1 MTSAAAVNRLATP
14 ALLIVA
20 SFWGAAFVVMKPA
33 IDQQPIYDFL
43 ATRFTLATIVM
54 IAVRPSVLKTIN
66 KDVLRTATILGLLLG
81 GGYITQT
88 IALQITTAAI
98 TAFLTGLYVVLTP
111 VLAWLFWRQK
121 LDRKVFYGVVLA
133 TVGLAMISINGFV
146 IEVGQLWGLL
156 CAVLYAAHIVGLG
169 VWSRRRDVYAMTVVQ
184 LAAVAAMTWIG
195 ALVDGYQAPPNGDGW
210 FAIIFTAVLATA
222 LAFFVQTWAQ
232 SKMQASRVAIIL
244 TSEIVFAA
252 AIAVLVGQEEL
263 SLKTTVGGA
272 LMVAA
277 MLLVEWPSKSR
288 TSELLTQP
296 HLE

>member
-1 MTSAAAVNRLATP
+1 MQKDLTKTVAP
-14 ALLIVA
+14 IALLTVA
-20 SFWGAAFVVMKPA
+20 LFWGAAFVIMKPA
-33 IDQQPIYDFL
+33 IEQQPIYDFL
-43 ATRFTLATIVM
+43 ATRFTLAAIVM
-54 IAVRPSVLKTIN
+54 IAAKPSVLKHIN

-98 TAFLTGLYVVLTP
+98 TAFLTGLYVVITP
-111 VLAWLFWRQK
+111 VIAWLIFRQK

-133 TVGLAMISINGFV
+133 TIGLALISINGLS

-169 VWSRRRDVYAMTVVQ
+169 VWSKGRDVYAMTVVQ

-195 ALVDGYQAPPNGDGW
+195 ALTDGYQPPPNGDGW

-252 AIAVLVGQEEL
+252 VIAVMVGQEEL
-263 SLKTTVGGA
+263 SLKTTIGGA
-272 LMVAA
+272 LMVGA
-277 MLLVEWPSKSR
+277 MLLVEWPSK
-288 TSELLTQP
+288 TPAVTPPTWLN
-296 HLE
+296 